1 MVHRTSLIAIC
12 LLLVCTIPI
21 FGQNNVAE
29 DNQPEFFKFDLK
41 NEAIGSVVKQ
51 PELVLPNGNSYA
63 LRIESDLSIDIPGVT
78 ENFIAK
84 VDAAIDSVI
93 AEVTNSPLDGR
104 TLLEQKGLNIDPLAI
119 ASSSDVF
126 LQQYTPIVGG
136 QSSNITNYH
145 LVAIID
151 LKPLQ
156 AEMNYLWG
164 EVLLGERLIQYIM
177 IASVVLII
185 LFLLRGNQVMR
196 SRNTHRP
203 IRIIINVI
211 ILITTLTT
219 LAIIAT
225 MLYWV

>member
-12 LLLVCTIPI
+12 LLLVCTVPI

-93 AEVTNSPLDGR
+93 AEVTNSPRDGR

-119 ASSSDVF
+119 ANSSDVF
-126 LQQYTPIVGG
+126 LQQYTPIVAG

-145 LVAIID
+145 LVAIVD

-164 EVLLGERLIQYIM
+164 EVLLGERLIQYLM

-203 IRIIINVI
+203 TRIIINVI
-211 ILITTLTT
+211 ILVTTLTT

>member
-1 MVHRTSLIAIC
+1 MVDRTSLIAIC
-12 LLLVCTIPI
+12 LLLVCTVPI

-156 AEMNYLWG
+156 AEMHYLWG

-203 IRIIINVI
+203 TRIIINVI
-211 ILITTLTT
+211 ILVTTITT